1 MHRPPSASTHSNPAP
16 HDQTTLRGIGTN
28 PVTVPVNGCSAS
40 IKVSAGQITVTEI
53 EQVDFYTAS
62 QLVGILS
69 AYNAGTASGAP
80 GPCASSSEPACL
92 GEDLGPPP
100 NMLFRLV
107 APAQRVIGAQ
117 LPVVKVPLPVL
128 SGTSWWLPL
137 AMRAHTFGWLPI
149 ACT

>member
-1 MHRPPSASTHSNPAP
+1 MIACAALVTGVIVVQAAQAVTAPTGFVKVCKAASGTGVTGSFQFNV
-16 HDQTTLRGIGTN
+16 QGGTN

-80 GPCASSSEPACL
+80 GPCAS
-92 GEDLGPPP
+92 
-100 NMLFRLV
+100 
-107 APAQRVIGAQ
+107 
-117 LPVVKVPLPVL
+117 
-128 SGTSWWLPL
+128 
-137 AMRAHTFGWLPI
+137 
-149 ACT
+149 